1 MVQTALSIRSNYKA
15 EKCPLCEDTGS
26 QEVTAA
32 LYKDIIGFLADAL
45 RRKVTCG
52 VFVLSVVTVVC
63 GSANFGVDPIQ
74 SKYRAKNC
82 TDTFNL

>member
-32 LYKDIIGFLADAL
+32 LFKDIIGFLADAL
-45 RRKVTCG
+45 RRGVRRKV
-52 VFVLSVVTVVC
+52 L
-63 GSANFGVDPIQ
+63 
-74 SKYRAKNC
+74 
-82 TDTFNL
+82 

>member
-1 MVQTALSIRSNYKA
+1 MSLHGDLGFIKLTKMVQTALLIRSNYKA

-45 RRKVTCG
+45 CRKVTC
-52 VFVLSVVTVVC
+52 SVRPHVTLRRKAQ
-63 GSANFGVDPIQ
+63 GPLR
-74 SKYRAKNC
+74 KR
-82 TDTFNL
+82 

>member
-1 MVQTALSIRSNYKA
+1 MEGSAQKQTFIFKQKLVFFKFVLTRGLGFIELTKMVQTALSIRSNYKA

-45 RRKVTCG
+45 RRGVRRKV
-52 VFVLSVVTVVC
+52 L
-63 GSANFGVDPIQ
+63 
-74 SKYRAKNC
+74 
-82 TDTFNL
+82 

>member
-32 LYKDIIGFLADAL
+32 LYKDIIGFLADARSFKETFKETL
-45 RRKVTCG
+45 EYWGIYLLFCALSCYSG
-52 VFVLSVVTVVC
+52 V
-63 GSANFGVDPIQ
+63 
-74 SKYRAKNC
+74 R
-82 TDTFNL
+82 